1 MRSERRAGY
10 RGPGHALRLAISRT
24 WPAFVFLLP
33 AVIGLVVFRF
43 WPVVAAIDNSAYDV
57 NLISTRRTFVGLGN
71 YLRALQDADLLV
83 STRNTIVFTVAKV
96 PLQAACALGLALLV
110 NRAGRLI
117 LVVRTAV
124 FLPVVTSLVVASTLW
139 LLLLQPDQGLVNGLL
154 SSFGLPR
161 QPFLRDA
168 GQALPSIIAMT
179 TWKDVGLSMLFFLAG
194 LQSIPSEYY
203 DAARIDGAGAWHQ
216 FRHVTLPL
224 LRGTLLFVLITET
237 VFALRVFA
245 PVYVTTQGGPMQS
258 TSVVVFYI
266 FEQAF
271 PLNSVGYASALS
283 VLLLFGIV
291 IVTAALRRL
300 VGTPVR
306 Y

>member
-1 MRSERRAGY
+1 VIAASATTRARRGRIGVAV
-10 RGPGHALRLAISRT
+10 SRA
-24 WPAFVFLLP
+24 WPAFLFLLP
-33 AVIGLVVFRF
+33 AALGLLLFRF
-43 WPVVAAIDNSAYDV
+43 WPVLAAIDNSAYDV
-57 NLISTRRTFVGLGN
+57 NLISARRTFVGLNN
-71 YLRALQDADLLV
+71 YLRALQDGELLTSV
-83 STRNTIVFTVAKV
+83 RNTIVFTAVKV
-96 PLQAACALGLALLV
+96 PLQTVLALGLALLV
-110 NRAGRLI
+110 NRAGRAI

-154 SSFGLPR
+154 STLGLPR
-161 QPFLRDA
+161 QPFLRDV

-194 LQSIPSEYY
+194 LQSIPEIYY
-203 DAARIDGAGAWHQ
+203 EAARIDGAGAWHR

-245 PVYVTTQGGPMQS
+245 PVYVTTQGGPRQA
-258 TSVVVFYI
+258 TSVVVFHIY
-266 FEQAF
+266 EQAF

-283 VLLLFGIV
+283 VLLLAFILF
-291 IVTAALRRL
+291 VTVLLRRL
-300 VGTPVR
+300 VGARVA